1 MASMALIIGLAGQ
14 ALSAEEAG
22 FLRRADVCGVILFT
36 RNFSSRT
43 QVQQLIANIRA
54 VRADLIVCVDQ
65 EGGRVQRFRTEFV
78 DLPALALIGQLHQRD
93 PAAAR
98 VACALHAKLMATD
111 MLAIGVD
118 LSFAPVTDL
127 LRGNLAIGN
136 RAFSADP
143 KICAELA
150 TLYAQSMQAAGMAAT
165 LKHFPGHG
173 SVLEDTH
180 FDLAIDQRSVQ
191 QIFNEDLL
199 PFAMG
204 ILAEARAV
212 MTAHVSYP
220 AIDQQ
225 AAGYSKRWLLD
236 ILRNKLG
243 FTGVI
248 FSDDVGMA
256 GGANVGSLAERIER
270 HYDAGCDIVLVCSA
284 EATAEVMAG
293 KTMRVLDQRLH
304 QLLAARDF
312 AGAEQR
318 VVSAEFARWQERLR
332 AMLA

>member
-1 MASMALIIGLAGQ
+1 MALIIGLAGET
-14 ALSAEEAG
+14 LREDEARW
-22 FLRRADVCGVILFT
+22 LQRPDICGVILFT

-43 QVQQLIANIRA
+43 QVQALIADIRA
-54 VRADLIVCVDQ
+54 VRADLLVCVDQ
-65 EGGRVQRFRTEFV
+65 EGGRVQRFRPGFV
-78 DLPALALIGQLHQRD
+78 DLPALALIGELYQRD
-93 PAAAR
+93 PGQAR
-98 VACALHAKLMATD
+98 LATALHAKLMATD

-118 LSFAPVTDL
+118 LSFAPVADL

-143 KICAELA
+143 KVCAELA
-150 TLYAQSMQAAGMAAT
+150 TLYAQSMQAVGMAAT

-180 FDLAIDQRSVQ
+180 FDLAVDQRSAP
-191 QIFNEDLL
+191 QIFNEDVL

-204 ILAEARAV
+204 ILAQARAV

-220 AIDQQ
+220 AIDHQ

-243 FTGVI
+243 FEGVI

-256 GGANVGSLAERIER
+256 GGANVGSLTERIER
-270 HYDAGCDIVLVCSA
+270 HYQAGCDIVLVCSA
-284 EATAEVMAG
+284 EVTAEVMAG

-304 QLLAARDF
+304 RLLAANDVQLAQDRVGSNAF
-312 AGAEQR
+312 LQWQQR
-318 VVSAEFARWQERLR
+318 LEALLR
-332 AMLA
+332 